1 MSAPFFRVDRLTK
14 RFGGLTA
21 VNRFSLGV
29 EAGEIVGLIGPN
41 GAGKTT
47 VFHLL
52 SGFHAPSDGAIR
64 FKGVSVV
71 GAWDSN
77 QQEFAVK
84 GRLDVHP
91 NDMFALFVMGAW
103 TNDDGDSFIDPATG
117 LEVGANNNGGNYYTF
132 VTPEKPPTAPPSV
145 EWPTFHNNV
154 PRQGKSP
161 SNFQPPIDLV
171 WKDGPFLLQL
181 WNGPVLSDGILFSAP
196 LDGTLRARD
205 PFTGEILWCRH
216 LGDQYYYTPTM
227 VGHDG
232 VLYAPFY
239 GTAGGHLYALN
250 EYTGDTIWVDGSESG
265 LDFNARIMMGYSDGL
280 VFGSS
285 WGGQIYAVNATDG
298 SVVWTYQTG
307 DLPFGGPS
315 VNAGVVYMAS
325 IGGTVFA
332 LDEFSGSLVW
342 SATLDGTTTSSP
354 LYANGLIYEGTYSGT
369 MYALDAFTGATVWST
384 GGFNL
389 IDVSTPA
396 YDGTAIYFGDF
407 NSEYVALDAAD
418 GTLIWRSSVSGPVAT
433 SPALANGFLYGTCW
447 YCPLYTFD
455 TVDGC
460 TNTVIQT
467 SFFMVKPPFIRLE
480 WLGKNP
486 RLRLNPDR
494 LDFYLLP

>member
-1 MSAPFFRVDRLTK
+1 
-14 RFGGLTA
+14 TA
-21 VNRFSLGV
+21 
-29 EAGEIVGLIGPN
+29 
-41 GAGKTT
+41 
-47 VFHLL
+47 
-52 SGFHAPSDGAIR
+52 
-64 FKGVSVV
+64 
-71 GAWDSN
+71 
-77 QQEFAVK
+77 
-84 GRLDVHP
+84 LD
-91 NDMFALFVMGAW
+91 
-103 TNDDGDSFIDPATG
+103 
-117 LEVGANNNGGNYYTF
+117 NNGGNYYTF

-205 PFTGEILWCRH
+205 PFTGEILWSRH

-239 GTAGGHLYALN
+239 GSAGGHLYALN

-265 LDFNARIMMGYSDGL
+265 LDFNARIMMG
-280 VFGSS
+280 
-285 WGGQIYAVNATDG
+285 
-298 SVVWTYQTG
+298 
-307 DLPFGGPS
+307 
-315 VNAGVVYMAS
+315 
-325 IGGTVFA
+325 
-332 LDEFSGSLVW
+332 
-342 SATLDGTTTSSP
+342 
-354 LYANGLIYEGTYSGT
+354 YSGT

-418 GTLIWRSSVSGPVAT
+418 GSLIWRSSVSGPVAT

-455 TVDGC
+455 TVDGSIVD
-460 TNTVIQT
+460 TDSLT
-467 SFFMVKPPFIRLE
+467 SSIGSPSFPAVSAGWIWVEAHGGNITGF
-480 WLGKNP
+480 
-486 RLRLNPDR
+486 
-494 LDFYLLP
+494 